1 LKILKFGGTSVATA
15 PALARAAAIVERE
28 LAEGGLVVVSALGG
42 TTDSLLRATAA
53 AARGDAAGAAAGQAA
68 LAGRHWEVAR
78 ELGLEQALKPAWEP
92 LLQSLADLL
101 KGMELLAE
109 ASPRS
114 LDAALAVGEGLSA
127 QLMAALLRQRGR
139 PGKFRDVLEVM
150 RTDARHGRA
159 RPDRAALREACG
171 PWREALAAGALW
183 VTQGFLGL
191 APGGAVTT
199 LGRGGSDTSATLLGE
214 ALGAAEVQIWTD
226 VDGILSA
233 DPSLVPE
240 ARPIPVMSLRE
251 AAALSAFGAKVLHA
265 DSLTPV
271 QRSGLRLVVAN
282 THRPT
287 GGRTEIRAEA
297 PARQPGE
304 VTSVA
309 YKEGVCCLRLPPV
322 QEPDLFERLF
332 QAAARLQEA
341 GATCYGLL
349 ATPDGGLL
357 VVRAETPGAQAVL
370 AELAASGLELESGWA
385 LVALVGEGLRAI
397 PGRTLSLLAPL
408 DGEPIAAIL
417 AGDTGVSLAV
427 LIPETRL
434 AELVPKLH
442 RHCIEK
448 VTQP

>member
-1 LKILKFGGTSVATA
+1 MKILKFGGTSVGTA
-15 PALARAAAIVERE
+15 PALLRAAAIIDEE
-28 LAEGGLVVVSALGG
+28 LGQGGLVVVSALGG
-42 TTDSLLRATAA
+42 TTDTLLAA
-53 AARGDAAGAAAGQAA
+53 AAAAGRGDAAAAAAGQ
-68 LAGRHWEVAR
+68 GVMTRRHWEVAGA
-78 ELGLEQALKPAWEP
+78 LGLEAAMQPLWEP
-92 LLQSLADLL
+92 LFQSLADLL
-101 KGMELLAE
+101 QGMELLAE
-109 ASPRS
+109 VSPRS
-114 LDAALAVGEGLSA
+114 LDAVLAVGETLSA
-127 QLMAALLRQRGR
+127 QLLAALLRRRGR
-139 PGKFRDVLEVM
+139 PGQFRDVLEVM

-171 PWREALAAGALW
+171 PWRDGLAGGALW
-183 VTQGFLGL
+183 VTQGFLGQ

-226 VDGILSA
+226 VDGVLSA

-265 DSLTPV
+265 DSLQPV
-271 QRSGLRLVVAN
+271 HRAGLRLVVGN
-282 THRPT
+282 TRRPT

-297 PARQPGE
+297 PTRAPGE

-309 YKEGVCCLRLPPV
+309 YKEGITCLRLPSA

-332 QAAARLQEA
+332 QAATRLQEA

-349 ATPDGGLL
+349 ATADGGLL
-357 VVRAETPGAQAVL
+357 VVRPETPGAQAVL
-370 AELAASGLELESGWA
+370 ADLEAAGMVREAGWA

-397 PGRTLSLLAPL
+397 PGRTLGLLAPL

-417 AGDTGVSLAV
+417 AGDTGVSLAF
-427 LIPETRL
+427 LIPEDRL

-442 RHCIEK
+442 LHCIQK
-448 VTQP
+448 VATP